1 MGWKQAHSTLYNYK
15 TANASW
21 QFNDTTIWQLGEI
34 QLGEMWFYIQSSLAA
49 ALPTAVKPCNETI
62 MTLNCHVAKIPT
74 LMNSNLDES
83 AVHALSLK
91 ILRVSMAY
99 TS

>member
-34 QLGEMWFYIQSSLAA
+34 QLGEMWFYI
-49 ALPTAVKPCNETI
+49 
-62 MTLNCHVAKIPT
+62 
-74 LMNSNLDES
+74 
-83 AVHALSLK
+83 
-91 ILRVSMAY
+91 
-99 TS
+99 